1 MAVEVKMPQL
11 GLTMEEGT
19 VTKWLKQ
26 EGDPVKAGDALLEIT
41 TDKLTNEVTSET
53 DGVLLKIVAPEG
65 ADVPVMGILAY
76 VGAAGEA
83 LPAAP
88 AKQAASTPAPAPA
101 AKPVAAAPQSKA
113 KAGTTVAVIG
123 GGPGG
128 YVAAIRAQQLGAKV
142 TIIEKNKMGG
152 TCLNVGCI
160 PTKVLLHSAEALT
173 EAKKMSDLG
182 IDVEIKGINWAK
194 VQQKKNDVSNLLVS
208 SIGGLMKANKIE
220 VIEGVAE
227 FAGKKELKIS
237 KNDGTTEKKTF
248 DKIIIATGSVPAV
261 PPIPGVKENPNC
273 VDSTGAL
280 AFEAIPKSLIVIGGG
295 VIGIELATAYQQFG
309 SKVTVI
315 EAMPKLL
322 PMMDGELTALLR
334 RSMEMKGVEILT
346 DSKVESVEA
355 STIGAKVLVK
365 AGGKT
370 QSFEAEKVLVAV
382 GRKTDTDQLKL
393 DTVGIKHDRGRITV
407 DDKMQTNLTDVYAI
421 GDCLGKTMLAHVAS
435 AQGEVAAENAMGEN
449 ALYDEKT
456 NPSCVYTE
464 LEFAGVGLTEEKAK
478 EQGIEYYVGKF
489 PLSGNGKAIIANG
502 GEGLVKFIVGK
513 EYDEVLGVH
522 ILGPRATDMIG
533 ECALAIGLEATLEDL
548 YATIHAHPTITEA
561 IREAALAAQ
570 KRAIHMPNK

>member
-1 MAVEVKMPQL
+1 MAIEVKMPQ
-11 GLTMEEGT
+11 
-19 VTKWLKQ
+19 Q
-26 EGDPVKAGDALLEIT
+26 
-41 TDKLTNEVTSET
+41 
-53 DGVLLKIVAPEG
+53 
-65 ADVPVMGILAY
+65 
-76 VGAAGEA
+76 
-83 LPAAP
+83 
-88 AKQAASTPAPAPA
+88 
-101 AKPVAAAPQSKA
+101 
-113 KAGTTVAVIG
+113 AGTTVAVIG

-370 QSFEAEKVLVAV
+370 QSFEAEKVLVAI